1 MIYAKLI
8 SCFLCIFLLVI
19 QLYVVTYAF
28 LHHNLMYITIAGL
41 ISIYFAISAVIYIV
55 LFIFRKDRLVDWVF
69 AASLVAEFALL
80 LLF

>member
-1 MIYAKLI
+1 
-8 SCFLCIFLLVI
+8 
-19 QLYVVTYAF
+19 
-28 LHHNLMYITIAGL
+28 MYITIAGL